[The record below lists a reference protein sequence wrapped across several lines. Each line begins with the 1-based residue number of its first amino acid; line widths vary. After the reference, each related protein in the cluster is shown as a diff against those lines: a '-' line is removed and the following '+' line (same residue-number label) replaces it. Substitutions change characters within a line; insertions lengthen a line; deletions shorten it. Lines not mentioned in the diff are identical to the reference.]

1 MLNFAKDL
9 AAALDALRRHVILFL
24 LGVTIV
30 ALALLGRSWLD
41 AHDASLRLQA
51 TLAAQQK
58 TITDADQRQS
68 TRDAQLTQTLAQI
81 SAAKQKVQT
90 PTQAAA
96 ALTQAIPQLIAGGP
110 AGQTLPSPI
119 TIELPTGSPNGNI
132 RAEGSRSAG
141 ILPAGSSAD
150 PQNANSQL
158 EVGVTNSSAGATVP
172 DGAPNEAKSATPS
185 ATISSAA
192 KYPWTALKSE
202 LAKLGLGHVAQPG
215 EVQPGGSAAAQKSPS
230 QTDAAEKHSGNKDT
244 ENRQGSVTSQK
255 GNPASR
261 NAQTT
266 SASQP
271 GASAPGNSSTNSSTQ
286 SGSSA
291 QTSSPPQSAASA
303 QSTSSSTLSNS
314 ATQTNS
320 TTNTN
325 SATTGATADLQ
336 SGPPPAIIR
345 VPQEDLK
352 PLYDAVEDCQTCQAK
367 LAAAQGDL
375 SDEKTKF
382 AAATAQRDAAITAAR
397 GTFWKRAGTAA
408 KWLAIGAAAGAVL
421 ARYH

>member
-9 AAALDALRRHVILFL
+9 AAALDALRRHAILLL

-96 ALTQAIPQLIAGGP
+96 ALTQAIPQLIAGEA

-119 TIELPTGSPNGNI
+119 TIELPTDTGNQKI
-132 RAEGSRSAG
+132 SAADSRSAG
-141 ILPAGSSAD
+141 QSCPAGSPALRKTRTSR
-150 PQNANSQL
+150 L
-158 EVGVTNSSAGATVP
+158 EAGATNSSSGASSP
-172 DGAPNEAKSATPS
+172 GRRAAQRPGSSK
-185 ATISSAA
+185 ISTAA
-192 KYPWTALKSE
+192 KYPWTALKSQ
-202 LAKLGLGHVAQPG
+202 LAKLGLGHATESSTSKDLENREGSVESQK
-215 EVQPGGSAAAQKSPS
+215 GSAASKNAQSGTTSQVGVSPS
-230 QTDAAEKHSGNKDT
+230 KN
-244 ENRQGSVTSQK
+244 N
-255 GNPASR
+255 
-261 NAQTT
+261 
-266 SASQP
+266 SAN
-271 GASAPGNSSTNSSTQ
+271 GSTQ

-291 QTSSPPQSAASA
+291 QTSSPPQSAPNA
-303 QSTSSSTLSNS
+303 QGNSSS
-314 ATQTNS
+314 TQTNS
-320 TTNTN
+320 TTQTN
-325 SATTGATADLQ
+325 SAATAAAPSLQ
-336 SGPPPAIIR
+336 SGPPPPAIIR

-352 PLYDAVEDCQTCQAK
+352 SLYDAVEDCQVCQAK

-382 AAATAQRDAAITAAR
+382 AAATAQRDAAISAAR
-397 GTFWKRAGTAA
+397 GTFWKRARTAA
-408 KWLAIGAAAGAVL
+408 KWIVIGAAVGAVL